1 MMAVVVVVAVEDV
14 VAVATIDSTHVPGR
28 DWKLPWKVVSGH
40 ITRTMAF
47 LGDMAV
53 PHAEVASEEAL

>member
-1 MMAVVVVVAVEDV
+1 MMAVVVAVGDVA
-14 VAVATIDSTHVPGR
+14 AVATIDSTHVTGR
-28 DWKLPWKVVSGH
+28 DWKLPWKVVIGH

-47 LGDMAV
+47 SGDMAV